1 MSHDK
6 TTATLN
12 DLLEAVNDGIAFYDH
27 AATEATQPAHQQ
39 LFRDMSSSKSAIAT
53 DLKAELAVL
62 GGEPAN
68 DSTWLGDFRQ
78 GYADLKAKLTKDPD
92 AAYIDS
98 LEAQEDRVLHAF
110 RDAVDADQPS
120 RVRELAIAHLPAVT
134 AMHDRMRALK
144 RAGKA

>member
-1 MSHDK
+1 MTNDK

-12 DLLEAVNDGIAFYDH
+12 DLIEALNDGISFYDH
-27 AATEATQPAHQQ
+27 AAAEAAQDAHQQ
-39 LFRDMSSSKSAIAT
+39 LFRDMSRIKSAIVT
-53 DLKAELAVL
+53 DLKAEVAVR

-92 AAYIDS
+92 AAYIKS
-98 LEAQEDRVLHAF
+98 LEAQEDRVLHSF

-120 RVRELAIAHLPAVT
+120 RVRELAIAHLPEVT

-144 RAGKA
+144 LAGKA